1 VFKWFNSLFRDS
13 DKLPGTD
20 NDDLVVLNSIDT
32 GSLPDDLKHM
42 HSKALDYDPLAI
54 FRLGLSYYNGR
65 GVDQDYDLA
74 YKIMMLLVNE
84 DADAE
89 YYMGE
94 ICRQGIKGKPDYAQ
108 ACCHYAAAMHFG
120 MPQAKVRL
128 KEVAN
133 ITGDEFWLTWGDEK

>member
-1 VFKWFNSLFRDS
+1 MFKWLSSLFGDS
-13 DKLPGTD
+13 DKFSESD
-20 NDDLVVLNSIDT
+20 DDLSVLNSIDPH
-32 GSLPDDLKHM
+32 SLPNDLKLM
-42 HSKALDYDPLAI
+42 HSRALDYDPLAI
-54 FRLGLSYYNGR
+54 FRLGLSYFNGR

-128 KEVAN
+128 NEVAK
-133 ITGDEFWLTWGDEK
+133 ITGDDFWLSWGDDS

>member
-1 VFKWFNSLFRDS
+1 MFKWLSSLFGYS
-13 DKLPGTD
+13 DTLSES
-20 NDDLVVLNSIDT
+20 DDLEILKSIETD
-32 GSLPDDLKHM
+32 SLPDDLKHM

-65 GVDQDYDLA
+65 GVDKDYDLA

-94 ICRQGIKGKPDYAQ
+94 ICRQGIKGKQDYAQ